1 MTDLEK
7 AARLALDALK
17 DTITIPA
24 YHGHPKQEAA
34 ALALEAALA
43 QQAEPAVERAV
54 MPAIGDYVLATKYS
68 DGDPGDAWALGFYAG
83 ELDMGITRHDIKV
96 APRYIV
102 NDSSGAT
109 IRGNGYRRV
118 ARVRKDVGAWLLN
131 VAAKQLEQSPPGTV
145 NIWTMLTDAAF
156 DLGSEQQA
164 EPVTEPT
171 FSVRTGCKVCGVG
184 DGGKAM
190 GYVCPRGDCPTK
202 VTCGGAV

>member
-1 MTDLEK
+1 
-7 AARLALDALK
+7 
-17 DTITIPA
+17 
-24 YHGHPKQEAA
+24 
-34 ALALEAALA
+34 
-43 QQAEPAVERAV
+43 

-68 DGDPGDAWALGFYAG
+68 DGDPGDPWALGFYAG

-96 APRYIV
+96 EPRYLV

-156 DLGSEQQA
+156 DLSSEQQA
-164 EPVTEPT
+164 EPVAWKMNDPTPPFPLHSSAKQAEPVADSGNPS
-171 FSVRTGCKVCGVG
+171 F
-184 DGGKAM
+184 
-190 GYVCPRGDCPTK
+190 
-202 VTCGGAV
+202 